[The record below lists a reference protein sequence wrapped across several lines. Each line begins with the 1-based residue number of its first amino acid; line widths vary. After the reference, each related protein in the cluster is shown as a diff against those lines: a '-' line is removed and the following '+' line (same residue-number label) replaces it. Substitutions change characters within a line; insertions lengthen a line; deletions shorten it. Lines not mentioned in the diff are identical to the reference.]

1 MTNPLDALAEAT
13 AQRFRTATEFVEATL
28 KAAILEGRL
37 PGGTAL
43 RQEELAARFGL
54 SRMPVREALRQLEA
68 QALVDFV
75 PHRGAVVTEI
85 SAADAADCYAI
96 RRALEPA
103 ALRASIPNLLPEDLE
118 SGAALIAAMDTE
130 ADPGRMGL
138 LNRRFHMTLYARAGH
153 ARLLALAEQQLA
165 SFDRYL
171 RFHLASQGRERMA
184 QQDHRAMLAAA
195 AERDIAA
202 AVATLEHHLD
212 TAAAATAGFFASRGA
227 GPAGG

>member
-43 RQEELAARFGL
+43 RQEDLAARFSL

-68 QALVDFV
+68 QALVDFI
-75 PHRGAVVTEI
+75 PHKGAVVTEI

-103 ALRASIPNLLPEDLE
+103 ALRASIPHLSPEDLE
-118 SGAALIAAMDTE
+118 ASAALIAAMDTE

-153 ARLLALAEQQLA
+153 ARLLALAEHQLA

-171 RFHLASQGRERMA
+171 RFHLASQGREQMA
-184 QQDHRAMLAAA
+184 QQDHRAMMDAAA
-195 AERDIAA
+195 AGDIPA

-212 TAAAATAGFFASRGA
+212 TAAAATARFFASRSPGQ
-227 GPAGG
+227 AGG